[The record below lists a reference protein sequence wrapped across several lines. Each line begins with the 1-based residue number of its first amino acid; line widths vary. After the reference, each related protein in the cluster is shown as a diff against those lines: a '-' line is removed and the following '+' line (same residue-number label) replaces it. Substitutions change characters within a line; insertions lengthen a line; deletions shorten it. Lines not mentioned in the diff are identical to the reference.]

1 MQCDASVD
9 LIEKKWERGGR
20 LRRELPRVRKETGVI
35 RALTR
40 ENKYR
45 NDGDGGARRQ
55 GDTAMR
61 CYCNWKEWHH
71 RPQAED

>member
-1 MQCDASVD
+1 MRCTAKANAD
-9 LIEKKWERGGR
+9 LIEKREGGR
-20 LRRELPRVRKETGVI
+20 IRRELPRVRKATGVI

-61 CYCNWKEWHH
+61 CYCNWKEWQH
-71 RPQAED
+71 RPQAG